1 MAQWCVAV
9 ALPLLLQ
16 CELADGCC
24 RELNT
29 QKNSAWPWLQGVW
42 RRCSGGEDDS
52 DSMGLSLV
60 MVACSSSFAMVAMAS
75 VAVLR
80 LVLAYGYAEKMMVAD
95 LVRWL
100 ALCTHG
106 SRSPLC
112 DGSVL
117 QEGGEKMEVVDGGRS
132 VVATV
137 TGASPSWW
145 LATIVGH
152 GG

>member
-1 MAQWCVAV
+1 MVR
-9 ALPLLLQ
+9 
-16 CELADGCC
+16 GK
-24 RELNT
+24 
-29 QKNSAWPWLQGVW
+29 KNSAWPWLQGVW

-117 QEGGEKMEVVDGGRS
+117 QEGGEKMEVLLVAELQEVREWMMRGAKMMVAGG
-132 VVATV
+132 
-137 TGASPSWW
+137 
-145 LATIVGH
+145 
-152 GG
+152 

>member
-1 MAQWCVAV
+1 
-9 ALPLLLQ
+9 
-16 CELADGCC
+16 
-24 RELNT
+24 
-29 QKNSAWPWLQGVW
+29 
-42 RRCSGGEDDS
+42 
-52 DSMGLSLV
+52 

-117 QEGGEKMEVVDGGRS
+117 QEGGEKMEVLLVAELQEVREWMMRGAKMMVAGG
-132 VVATV
+132 
-137 TGASPSWW
+137 
-145 LATIVGH
+145 
-152 GG
+152 